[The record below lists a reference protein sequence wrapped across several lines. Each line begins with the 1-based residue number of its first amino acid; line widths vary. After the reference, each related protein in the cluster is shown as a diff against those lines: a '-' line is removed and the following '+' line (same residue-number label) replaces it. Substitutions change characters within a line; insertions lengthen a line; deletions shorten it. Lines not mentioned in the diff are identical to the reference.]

1 MKRLVLIAVIFMI
14 AKAGNAQKDT
24 SVVASANTDTVRVG
38 NFVIIKKNKPGSESN
53 SNNNNV
59 WKDWDKTVDVKIERV
74 PRRQRNITTNWWIM
88 DLGFANY
95 RDQTDYAY
103 AQAGSYFKTLRPQD
117 GKVSEASYALNT
129 GKSSNFNIWL
139 FMQKLNV
146 VKHVVN
152 LKYGL
157 GYEMYNYRYDSRLSY
172 RKDAANYVY
181 NDSISFSKNKLYVS
195 YITVPLM
202 LHINTTPDRRKGF
215 NFSVGM
221 SAGYLI
227 DSRNKQISA
236 ERGKQK
242 TNGNFNFE
250 PWRFATIGEIGIGP
264 VRLYGSYSLNRLQK
278 DITRVEQ
285 YPYTVG
291 IRFSSW

>member
-1 MKRLVLIAVIFMI
+1 MKRLAILFVAFMVTTVSF
-14 AKAGNAQKDT
+14 AQKD
-24 SVVASANTDTVRVG
+24 SSSYNTDTVRVG
-38 NFVIIKKNKPGSESN
+38 NFVIIKKNKGAVETQTSI
-53 SNNNNV
+53 
-59 WKDWDKTVDVKIERV
+59 WHDWDKTVDVKIERR
-74 PRRQRNITTNWWIM
+74 PRKKSNVSTNWWIM
-88 DLGFANY
+88 DLGFANF
-95 RDQTDYAY
+95 RDETNYAN
-103 AQAGSYFKTLRPQD
+103 AQSGNYFKTFRQLD
-117 GKVSEASYALNT
+117 GKVDQNSYQLNT
-129 GKSSNFNIWL
+129 GKSSNVNIWL

-146 VKHVVN
+146 YKHVVN

-157 GYEMYNYRYDSRLSY
+157 GYEMYNFRYDSRLSY
-172 RKDAANYVY
+172 RKDPTAYVY

-195 YITVPLM
+195 YITVPFM
-202 LHINTTPDRRKGF
+202 LNFNATPDRRNGF

-242 TNGNFNFE
+242 VNGDFSFE
-250 PWRFATIGEIGIGP
+250 PWRLATIGEIGLGP
-264 VRLYGSYSLNRLQK
+264 IRLYGSYSINKLQK

-291 IRFSSW
+291 IRFSRW

>member
-1 MKRLVLIAVIFMI
+1 MNRLVILLVAAMVTSTCF
-14 AKAGNAQKDT
+14 AQKD
-24 SVVASANTDTVRVG
+24 SAAFNTDTVRVG
-38 NFVIIKKNKPGSESN
+38 NFVIIKKNKGGVETQTSP
-53 SNNNNV
+53 
-59 WKDWDKTVDVKIERV
+59 WHDWDKTVDVKIERR
-74 PRRQRNITTNWWIM
+74 PRKKSNISTNWWIM
-88 DLGFANY
+88 DLGFANF
-95 RDQTDYAY
+95 RDETNYAN
-103 AQAGSYFKTLRPQD
+103 AQAGSYFKPLNGPVNQN
-117 GKVSEASYALNT
+117 SYQLNT
-129 GKSSNFNIWL
+129 GKSSNVNIWL

-146 VKHVVN
+146 YKHVVN

-157 GYEMYNYRYDSRLSY
+157 GYEMYNFRYDSRISY
-172 RKDAANYVY
+172 RKDPTAYVY

-195 YITVPLM
+195 YITVPFM
-202 LHINTTPDRRKGF
+202 INFNTTPDRRNGF

-242 TNGNFNFE
+242 VNGDFSFE
-250 PWRFATIGEIGIGP
+250 PWRLATIGEIGLGP
-264 VRLYGSYSLNRLQK
+264 IRLYGSYSINKLQK

-291 IRFSSW
+291 IRFSRW

>member
-1 MKRLVLIAVIFMI
+1 MNRLVILLVAVLVTTSCF
-14 AKAGNAQKDT
+14 AQKD
-24 SVVASANTDTVRVG
+24 SAAFNTDTVRVG
-38 NFVIIKKNKPGSESN
+38 NFVIIKKNKGAVETQTSI
-53 SNNNNV
+53 
-59 WKDWDKTVDVKIERV
+59 WHDWDKTVDLKIERR
-74 PRRQRNITTNWWIM
+74 PRKKSNISTNWWIM

-95 RDQTDYAY
+95 RDLTNYGN
-103 AQAGSYFKTLRPQD
+103 AQAGTYFKTLRPQD
-117 GKVSEASYALNT
+117 GPVNQNSYQLKT
-129 GKSSNFNIWL
+129 GKSSNVNIWL

-146 VKHVVN
+146 YKHVVN

-157 GYEMYNYRYDSRLSY
+157 GFEMYNFRYDSRLSY
-172 RKDAANYVY
+172 RKDPTAYVY
-181 NDSISFSKNKLYVS
+181 NDSISFSKNKLYVN
-195 YITVPLM
+195 YITIPFMVNF
-202 LHINTTPDRRKGF
+202 NTTPDRRNGF

-242 TNGNFNFE
+242 VNGDFNFE
-250 PWRFATIGEIGIGP
+250 PWRLATIGEIGLGP
-264 VRLYGSYSLNRLQK
+264 IRLYGSYSINKLQK

-291 IRFSSW
+291 IRFSRW

>member
-1 MKRLVLIAVIFMI
+1 MKKILLIAAIFGI
-14 AKAGNAQKDT
+14 AKTSNAQKDT
-24 SVVASANTDTVRVG
+24 ALIASANTDTLRVG
-38 NFVIIKKNKPGSESN
+38 NFVIIKKKKNGETN
-53 SNNNNV
+53 SKSNNV
-59 WKDWDKTVDVKIERV
+59 WKDLDKTDDVKIERV
-74 PRRQRNITTNWWIM
+74 PRRKRNIITNWWIM

-95 RDQTDYAY
+95 RDQTNYAS
-103 AQAGSYFKTLRPQD
+103 AQAGTYFKTFRPQD
-117 GKVSEASYALNT
+117 GKVGESSYSLNT
-129 GKSSNFNIWL
+129 RKSSNFNIWL
-139 FMQKLNV
+139 FMQKINV
-146 VKHVVN
+146 VKHLVN

-157 GYEMYNYRYDSRLSY
+157 GYEMYNYRYDTRLSY

-181 NDSISFSKNKLYVS
+181 NDSISFSKNKLYLG

-202 LHINTTPDRRKGF
+202 LNINAIPDSRRGF

-221 SAGYLI
+221 SAGYLV

-242 TNGNFNFE
+242 INGNFNFE
-250 PWRFATIGEIGIGP
+250 QWRFATIGEISIGP
-264 VRLYGSYSLNRLQK
+264 IRLYGSYSLNRLQK
-278 DITRVEQ
+278 ESTRVEQ